1 MFNTTEF
8 IYFKWVSISPT
19 KISQGVPVFTGAPL
33 LLSRLTYICQ
43 RPILLIKKI
52 PVQRIKN
59 AACMK
64 SPSEAAFIYTVYILG
79 NCLLFLFFLQFT
91 DLFSDFPQFIQYLI
105 PAAGVTELMVFK
117 YINPAIE
124 RVKKDPD
131 YYQKKQWH
139 HQHSEWHSASISDCT
154 PPHDYHSFFQ
164 AY

>member
-1 MFNTTEF
+1 MFYLKRHLKPKVFRVQYISIKLNINSADF
-8 IYFKWVSISPT
+8 LNFRFKN
-19 KISQGVPVFTGAPL
+19 
-33 LLSRLTYICQ
+33 
-43 RPILLIKKI
+43 
-52 PVQRIKN
+52 IKN

-91 DLFSDFPQFIQYLI
+91 DVFSDFPQFIQYLI

-154 PPHDYHSFFQ
+154 PPHNYHSFFRLIKNSVSNIHNIDVYRY
-164 AY
+164 A